1 MVLHAVLALLGFVV
15 LMISSARIIEP
26 PPGPLPYPD
35 AVPSAQR
42 DSRQES
48 RQDQDQR

>member
-1 MVLHAVLALLGFVV
+1 MVLHAVLALLGFIV

-42 DSRQES
+42 TAQDT
-48 RQDQDQR
+48 QDQDQR